1 MGDNEDTHDECLIC
15 LSQLQEYDVEF
26 PLLCPSRCTNICY
39 NCLSHLK
46 TNQFGGGAKLSD
58 NGRPACPKCRG
69 DISATIQDTY
79 TMRGVRRLTQCIAEG
94 TPDSELSGAEL
105 RLKYSITPTDI
116 ENAKKRL
123 ENFKT
128 SSATTTSRYT
138 SKPISEQND
147 LMNKS
152 NDFTTKTV
160 EEDSNSSFDLAH
172 LIDIPLL
179 DGLES
184 YMTKDEQVYI
194 TELLTSGDTLKLAQ
208 AAQILSEMKKI
219 NGVQESDSKSLF
231 SEKRGKLS
239 AAEERA
245 IQMSLPQ
252 HALQQKKQLPCMPKH
267 VVLKPD
273 FDIYA
278 AHRKVLKLKDDSWD
292 GSIADGFAR
301 AYTMSSFDT
310 SDNDD
315 DDELYENE
323 EGVFTNG
330 HGGSVGMTR
339 SSSRSI
345 RKAKAN
351 RILVTASR
359 RQAYS
364 AGIRVGDCVT
374 HVNMDEFVGT
384 AEELKAL
391 INTFYLAGDPT
402 MTFTLTLNAEQ
413 NTADALKQRMRR

>member
-1 MGDNEDTHDECLIC
+1 MGDNEDTYDECLIC
-15 LSQLQEYDVEF
+15 LSQLHEYDVEF
-26 PLLCPSRCTNICY
+26 PLLCPNRCTNICY

-46 TNQFGGGAKLSD
+46 TNQFGGGATLSD
-58 NGRPACPKCRG
+58 DGRPACPKCRR

-79 TMRGVRRLTQCIAEG
+79 TMRGVRRLTKCIAEG

-116 ENAKKRL
+116 ENSEKRL
-123 ENFKT
+123 ENF
-128 SSATTTSRYT
+128 TTSLATKST
-138 SKPISEQND
+138 SIPISEQQND
-147 LMNKS
+147 EMDKS
-152 NDFTTKTV
+152 NGCTV
-160 EEDSNSSFDLAH
+160 MNREENSNSSFELSH

-208 AAQILSEMKKI
+208 AAQILFEIKKI
-219 NGVQESDSKSLF
+219 NDVEEKQSNSSF
-231 SEKRGKLS
+231 SVKRGKLS
-239 AAEERA
+239 PAEDRA

-252 HALQQKKQLPCMPKH
+252 HQLRKEKQLPLMPKH

-273 FDIYA
+273 FDVYA

-310 SDNDD
+310 SNNEDD
-315 DDELYENE
+315 DE

-330 HGGSVGMTR
+330 HGGSMGLTR

-345 RKAKAN
+345 RKSKAN

-359 RQAYS
+359 RQAHS

-374 HVNMDEFVGT
+374 HVNMEEFIGT
-384 AEELKAL
+384 ADELKAL

-402 MTFTLTLNAEQ
+402 MTFTMTLNAEQ
-413 NTADALKQRMRR
+413 NTADVLKQRLRR